1 MIYAKFGKRALDLVM
16 SLLALIILS
25 PILLITAALIVI
37 DDGLP
42 ILFSQDRVGKGRST
56 FKIYKFRSM
65 KTGVGDIPSATAPT
79 DTITPVGKLIRRMS
93 IDELPNLL
101 NIVKGDMSIV
111 GPRPPLPSQ
120 AALLNTRSTHGGEN
134 LRPGLT
140 GLAQIHGYDGMT
152 EEERGLLD
160 AEYERKVSLAF
171 DCLIILKTFG
181 YLLRKPPVY

>member
-1 MIYAKFGKRALDLVM
+1 MIYASFGKRVLDLAI
-16 SLLALIILS
+16 SLSALIILS
-25 PILLITAALIVI
+25 PIFLITAALIVI
-37 DDGLP
+37 EDGLP
-42 ILFSQDRVGKGRST
+42 VLFTQARVGKDRST
-56 FKIYKFRSM
+56 FNVYKFRSM
-65 KTGVGDIPSATAPT
+65 KTGVGDIPSAIAPT
-79 DTITPVGKLIRRMS
+79 DFITRVGTIIRRTS

-101 NIVKGDMSIV
+101 NVAKGDMSIV

-120 AALLNTRSTHGGEN
+120 AALLHTRSIHGGED

-140 GLAQIHGYDGMT
+140 GLAQINGYDGMT

-160 AEYERKVSLAF
+160 AEYAKKVSLAF